1 MSREEFFRPQR
12 PVATFPYDS
21 CLRGWLEARRNPLEE
36 RRYALGERRYLAD
49 TRTSPLPKQYR
60 SSPQAVQV
68 LSSSEYF
75 LSPSGHFLS
84 SNGVRQGRMSGRN
97 LAGICTYRSMSH
109 SSVQPPASRTASR
122 TYAVKPH
129 TCLLYTSPSPRDR
142 TRS

>member
-36 RRYALGERRYLAD
+36 RRYALGERRYPAD

-68 LSSSEYF
+68 LSPSSTGPLFERI
-75 LSPSGHFLS
+75 LPLPERILPLLERSTSGADVGEEPGGDLHVPLHVPLQRPAS
-84 SNGVRQGRMSGRN
+84 SLQDGVEDIRGEAPHVQGR
-97 LAGICTYRSMSH
+97 
-109 SSVQPPASRTASR
+109 SV
-122 TYAVKPH
+122 
-129 TCLLYTSPSPRDR
+129 
-142 TRS
+142 